1 MGMKMSG
8 IVNWNGNGKCC
19 LKMGGHWNKKLIPVD
34 LWLTGQQG
42 ENFPVLQMPGAS
54 FIKNYILGDTA
65 EKKFYST
72 KL

>member
-1 MGMKMSG
+1 
-8 IVNWNGNGKCC
+8 
-19 LKMGGHWNKKLIPVD
+19 
-34 LWLTGQQG
+34 
-42 ENFPVLQMPGAS
+42 MPGAS